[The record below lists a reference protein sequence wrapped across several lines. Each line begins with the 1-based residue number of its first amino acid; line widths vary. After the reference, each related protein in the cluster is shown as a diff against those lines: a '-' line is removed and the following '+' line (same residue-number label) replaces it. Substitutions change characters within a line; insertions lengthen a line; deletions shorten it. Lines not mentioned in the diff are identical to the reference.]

1 MINYYKLISLFSI
14 QIVLSSDLP
23 CIIDEEHFVP
33 DRFNRGV
40 AKKNWKR
47 KTERRS
53 ENFALQQKPKTAFLG
68 GKQVDGLLKSLS
80 RLQTLL
86 LFPNLKISF

>member
-1 MINYYKLISLFSI
+1 MQTVYTVKSNILSTYCMINYYKLISLFSI

-53 ENFALQQKPKTAFLG
+53 ENFALQQKPKTALLG
-68 GKQVDGLLKSLS
+68 GSKWMV
-80 RLQTLL
+80 
-86 LFPNLKISF
+86 F